1 MIRRLPLPAIYLAF
15 LLVWLYFAIVS
26 GEKLALL
33 GLVCL
38 LVCCFRFYPLKKVGQ
53 LLLILTLFA
62 SYISYQEWLQT
73 IKADSAPQTIQRIQ
87 VLPDTI
93 SVNGDKL
100 SFRGHW
106 DNQTYQAFYK
116 LTSEKEQRFFKTLT
130 QSVVLDI
137 EAELTEPEG
146 QRNFKGFDYSTYLK
160 SQGIY
165 RLVQIDTIKTVHKA
179 KRLSLFEIIRGWRRK
194 ALVHIYDHFPSPM
207 KHYMTGLLFGH
218 LSKEFEEMSD
228 LYSSLGI
235 IHLFALSGMQVGF
248 FAGAF
253 RYLFLWLGLRKDWV
267 DWLTVPFSLVYA
279 GMTGFS
285 VSVIRSLI
293 QLNLSSLG
301 FRGLD
306 NFAATVM
313 VMFLIMPNFLL
324 TTGGVL
330 SFAYSFILA
339 MTDFKEMKHPRLA
352 EMLTINLGILPLL
365 MWYFASFQPLAIL
378 LTAVVSIA
386 FDSLILPLLSL
397 IFICSPLVR
406 IDFVNFLFV
415 FLEKGLTLIG
425 QFFNRPVI
433 FGSPSLIVLV
443 LVLVCLGLLY
453 DVLRCKKWAI
463 GLSLM
468 VALLF
473 IITKHPIE
481 NEVTVVDI
489 GQGDSIFLR
498 DMTGK
503 TLLIDVGGKAD
514 FAPKEAWRKGKSD
527 ANAERTLI
535 PYLKSRGVH
544 QIDQLL
550 LTHTDTDHIGDME
563 VVAKAFSIGEII
575 VSQGSLTVPSFV
587 ERLKALHV
595 PVKAMAAG
603 DKISIMGS
611 QLQVLYPA
619 TVGNGENNDSL
630 VLYGKLLDK
639 RFLFTGDLEEGELDL
654 IKRYPNLPVDILKAG
669 HHGSK
674 GSSYPEFLNH
684 IGAEVALVSAG
695 KNNRYKHPHQETLE
709 RFKKENMTV
718 YRTDQQGA
726 IRFHGW
732 QKWQVETVR

>member
-1 MIRRLPLPAIYLAF
+1 MI
-15 LLVWLYFAIVS
+15 WLYFVIVS
-26 GEKLALL
+26 EEKLALF
-33 GLVCL
+33 GLVFL
-38 LVCCFRFYPLKKVGQ
+38 LGCCFRFYSLKKVGQ
-53 LLLILTLFA
+53 LLLILVVFA
-62 SYISYQEWLQT
+62 GYISCQEWIQAR
-73 IKADSAPQTIQRIQ
+73 KAESAQQTIQRIQ
-87 VLPDTI
+87 ILPDTI
-93 SVNGDKL
+93 SVNGDRL

-116 LTSEKEQRFFKTLT
+116 VTSEKEQRFFQKLSK
-130 QSVVLDI
+130 SVVLEI
-137 EAELTEPEG
+137 EADLTEPEG
-146 QRNFKGFDYSTYLK
+146 QRNFKGFDYSAYLK
-160 SQGIY
+160 SQNINH
-165 RLVQIDTIKTVHKA
+165 LVQIKAIKKVHLA
-179 KRLSLFEIIRGWRRK
+179 RTLSLFEIIREWRRK
-194 ALVHIYDHFPSPM
+194 ALVHIYNHFPSPM

-248 FAGAF
+248 FVGSF
-253 RYLFLWLGLRKDWV
+253 RYLLLRFGIRRDLV
-267 DWLTVPFSLVYA
+267 DWLTLPFSLIYA
-279 GMTGFS
+279 GMTGFA

-293 QLNLSSLG
+293 QLNLSNLG
-301 FRGLD
+301 LRGLD
-306 NFAATVM
+306 NFAMTVM

-330 SFAYSFILA
+330 SFAYAFILA
-339 MTDFKEMKHPRLA
+339 ITDFKGMRHPRLA
-352 EMLTINLGILPLL
+352 EILTINLGILPLL
-365 MWYFASFQPLAIL
+365 MWYFASFQPLAIV

-415 FLEKGLTLIG
+415 ILEKGLTLVG
-425 QFFNRPVI
+425 QYFNRPII
-433 FGSPSLIVLV
+433 FGSPRLIILV
-443 LVLVCLGLLY
+443 LFLVCLGLLY
-453 DVLRCKKWAI
+453 DSFCCKKWMI
-463 GLSLM
+463 KLSL
-468 VALLF
+468 VLALLF
-473 IITKHPIE
+473 FITKNPLE

-498 DMTGK
+498 DMMGK
-503 TLLIDVGGKAD
+503 NLLIDVGGRTD
-514 FAPKEAWRKGKSD
+514 FIPTEAWRKGISD

-544 QIDQLL
+544 HIDQLL
-550 LTHTDTDHIGDME
+550 LTHTDVDHIGDLE
-563 VVAKAFSIGEII
+563 VVAKAFSIGEIL

-587 ERLKALHV
+587 ERLRALHL
-595 PVKAMAAG
+595 PVKAVTAG

-611 QLQVLYPA
+611 QLQILYPT

-639 RFLFTGDLEEGELDL
+639 KFLFTGDLEEGELDL
-654 IKRYPNLPVDILKAG
+654 IERYPNLPVDVLKAG

-674 GSSYPEFLNH
+674 GSSYPEFLKH

-695 KNNRYKHPHQETLE
+695 KNNQYKHPHQETLE
-709 RFKKENMTV
+709 RFQAEKMTV

-732 QKWQVETVR
+732 HKWQVETVR